1 MNYEMSKE
9 QLEAIEKLKKLKVG
23 ALFMATGTGKTMTA
37 LQLFYDRFQANK
49 TNHLIWIAP
58 LNTKDNFWKEVKKYG
73 FENLP
78 ITFYGIESIRQS
90 GRIFLEVLNLV
101 KELETSFIVLD
112 ESLKIKNYVQVS
124 DRIIKI
130 GKCCKYRLILNGTLI
145 SKNFLDIYNQL
156 DFLSP
161 KILNMSYLEF
171 KNRFTDEIIM
181 KKNGRELKSFVS
193 DNANEEALFKMID
206 NYIYR
211 CNLDLNL
218 KRAYLTY
225 YYGIFEKE
233 QEYQKIS
240 NDMLDDLERGGFHFL
255 EYAQKLQ
262 SVYAVTEHKKKVF
275 EEIIEEYPK
284 CIVFCKFVESQEYLK
299 NKYPNILVLSYQKHS
314 FGLNLQEYNVIVFWD
329 KTFDYATVEQA
340 EARIFR
346 RGQNKNCT
354 YIKMECDCGL
364 DEMIEKNI
372 DKKDN
377 MLQSLKIEFM
387 KQIEER
393 KKARLD

>member
-1 MNYEMSKE
+1 MIYEMSKE

-23 ALFMATGTGKTMTA
+23 ALFMETGTGKTMTA
-37 LQLFYDRFQANK
+37 LQLFNDRFQANK

-124 DRIIKI
+124 QRIIKI
-130 GKCCKYRLILNGTLI
+130 GRYCKYRLILNGTLI
-145 SKNFLDIYNQL
+145 SKNFLDLYNQL

-161 KILNMSYLEF
+161 KILNMSFLEF
-171 KNRFTDEIIM
+171 RNRFTDEIIV
-181 KKNGRELKSFVS
+181 KKRGRELKRFVS

-211 CNLDLNL
+211 CELVLNL
-218 KRAYLTY
+218 EREYVKY
-225 YYGIFEKE
+225 YYDFFEKE
-233 QEYQKIS
+233 EEYNKIK
-240 NDMLDDLERGGFHFL
+240 DRMLDDLERGGFHFL

-262 SVYAVTEHKKKVF
+262 SIYAVTEDKKKVF
-275 EEIIEEYPK
+275 EEILKEYPK

-299 NKYPNILVLSYQKHS
+299 EKYPNILVLSYQKHS

-346 RGQNKNCT
+346 IGQTKACT
-354 YIKMECDCGL
+354 YIRMQCDCGL
-364 DEMIEKNI
+364 DKMIAGNI
-372 DKKDN
+372 CKKGN
-377 MLQSLKIEFM
+377 MLENLKIEFM

-393 KKARLD
+393 KKASLT